1 MNKKNRQ
8 VIEEFRANGGVV
20 TVSPPRGPVL
30 LLHSRGAKTG
40 REVVTPLLFTRDA
53 GRYVIIASMGGWK
66 RNPDWYYN
74 LIANPDASIE
84 VGTDVLQV
92 TAIEQHGAIR
102 EELFARQ
109 SAEYPQFDYYQ
120 GKTTR
125 VIPLIVLEP
134 VRPAL

>member
-1 MNKKNRQ
+1 M
-8 VIEEFRANGGVV
+8 
-20 TVSPPRGPVL
+20 

-84 VGTDVLQV
+84 VGTEVLQV
-92 TAIEQHGAIR
+92 TAVEQHGATR
-102 EELFARQ
+102 EALFARQ

-125 VIPLIVLEP
+125 VIPVIVLEP
-134 VRPAL
+134 VRPSP